1 MLADYGP
8 LAATATRM
16 IETMGRPATL
26 RAIEGG
32 AETPVTALMS
42 HYGERERDG
51 QLIAHDDGRALIA
64 PTSPVA
70 PDPEKHRLVIDGKA
84 FRIVTV
90 RTVKPAMTVLY
101 YDCAVRG

>member
-8 LAATATRM
+8 LAATAERM
-16 IETMGRPATL
+16 ITTMGRSAVL

-42 HYGERERDG
+42 HYGARERDG
-51 QLIAHDDGRALIA
+51 QLIGYDDRRALIA
-64 PTSPVA
+64 PSSPVA
-70 PDPEKHRLVIDGKA
+70 PDPEKHRLVLDGKT

-90 RTVKPAMTVLY
+90 RPVMPATTVLY
-101 YDCAVRG
+101 YDCQVRA